1 MANLNK
7 IIRDEMTQVS
17 RSVWA
22 QEVEKLRSENIE
34 IKRAVSHL
42 SKRLRDLERSLGR
55 PLVPGQKDALS
66 LIAGTASE
74 DDLRREKT
82 TGPMVKQ
89 LREKLGVS
97 QRELGLLLGVSAQAV
112 YLWESRKGR
121 LNLRSKARAAMF
133 EIKKISPEEA
143 LRRLAVLDQ

>member
-7 IIRDEMTQVS
+7 ILRDEMVDVS
-17 RSVWA
+17 RSVWT
-22 QEVEKLRSENIE
+22 QEIERLRKENAE
-34 IKRAVSHL
+34 IKQAVSHL
-42 SKRLRDLERSLGR
+42 SKRIRDLERSLGR

-74 DDLRREKT
+74 TELKRDKT
-82 TGPMVKQ
+82 TGKMVRE

-112 YLWESRKGR
+112 YLWESKRGR

-133 EIKKISPEEA
+133 EIKGISSEEA
-143 LRRLAVLDQ
+143 TRRLAILDQ